1 MISFLCGWTRR
12 PPPPR
17 TGEDMFPL
25 SAKHRFLPRKTV
37 LSSPQNGAF
46 LPAKQCFPKENN
58 IFSDKFS
65 IGNYVFSEIM
75 LFFAA

>member
-1 MISFLCGWTRR
+1 MRR
-12 PPPPR
+12 RPPR
-17 TGEDMFPL
+17 TGGDMAPL
-25 SAKHRFLPRKTV
+25 SAKHRFPARKTV

-75 LFFAA
+75 FFFAA